1 MWLNCHF
8 WVCLSRHAL
17 LFSEIELALLAAA
30 GESSHG
36 LMSPLSS
43 DWLPASDCSSFS
55 LASACSSQDHV
66 TEPANGTPRSGRR
79 RGVVELQTEMLHLD
93 LIDAEGGIQEEEE
106 EEENERPLDPVDD
119 NHKEEQ
125 GAGLPVIQPKLKD
138 FIPPVA
144 MDTYRPKRPT
154 TLNLFPQVPRTQV
167 SERF

>member
-1 MWLNCHF
+1 M
-8 WVCLSRHAL
+8 
-17 LFSEIELALLAAA
+17 
-30 GESSHG
+30 
-36 LMSPLSS
+36 
-43 DWLPASDCSSFS
+43 
-55 LASACSSQDHV
+55 
-66 TEPANGTPRSGRR
+66 
-79 RGVVELQTEMLHLD
+79 ELQTEMLHLD

-106 EEENERPLDPVDD
+106 EEENDRPLDPVDD

-167 SERF
+167 RRAVSISLLAFERVAAGC